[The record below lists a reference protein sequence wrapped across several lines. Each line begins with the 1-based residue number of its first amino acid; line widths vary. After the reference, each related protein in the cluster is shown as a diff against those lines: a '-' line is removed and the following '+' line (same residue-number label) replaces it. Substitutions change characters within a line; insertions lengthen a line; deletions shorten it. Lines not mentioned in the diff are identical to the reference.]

1 MFDMFIHNNNYF
13 YSHKNQLEYVFQK
26 NIYNKQNQ
34 VFFFNQNCISFV
46 VINIGIC
53 ILFLFPYYYIF
64 IMEKTNKPL
73 NEEKKSYLGY
83 LFCHL

>member
-34 VFFFNQNCISFV
+34 VFFFNQNYISFV

-53 ILFLFPYYYIF
+53 ILFLFPYYYIYYG
-64 IMEKTNKPL
+64 KN
-73 NEEKKSYLGY
+73 
-83 LFCHL
+83 